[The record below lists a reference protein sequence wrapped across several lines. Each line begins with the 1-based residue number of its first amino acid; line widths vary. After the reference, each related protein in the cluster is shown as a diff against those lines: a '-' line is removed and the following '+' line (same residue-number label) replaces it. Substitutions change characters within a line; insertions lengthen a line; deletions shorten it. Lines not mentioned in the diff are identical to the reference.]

1 MTTNSEKS
9 SELNWQIS
17 FIKTLAWLFTFTVT
31 IKNKRYI
38 KLTIHH
44 HVNVNFVGKTFAA
57 EIFSKLMITLS
68 QIRYCS
74 PYTSFVFVFFQ
85 KKSKRQRLFYPELQ
99 KSIFMII
106 LTLQGAFTAFI
117 QCLH

>member
-74 PYTSFVFVFFQ
+74 LHTSFVFFQ
-85 KKSKRQRLFYPELQ
+85 KKSKTKVFFARTA
-99 KSIFMII
+99 KSIY
-106 LTLQGAFTAFI
+106 L
-117 QCLH
+117 